1 MLTLLASLTLVSCST
16 VFNNLP
22 GVYTLEV
29 QQGNIVDQAMV
40 DQLRPNMSKR
50 QVLYIMGSPM
60 VVDVF
65 HQSRWDYIYSEQPTG
80 ESRVQKRISLYF
92 ANDQLSGIQGDFR
105 PGNQPELKASAETTV
120 DVPKRNLDKTL
131 WEQLTGLV
139 SYKSDDDDATKKDKS
154 DTQSA
159 EKSSPS
165 SK

>member
-40 DQLRPNMSKR
+40 DQLQPNMSKR

-154 DTQSA
+154 DTQSD